1 MSSQKPIIPVLY
13 GPTASGK
20 SAAALNLARE
30 INGVILNADAM
41 QCYDAL
47 PLLTAQPSIE
57 EQADIPH
64 KLYGFM
70 PPAQNMI
77 VTDWL
82 KFALSEMEK
91 ALIHGNIPILVGGTG
106 FYIQALIEGLSPIP
120 DIDDMYRKEALS
132 LYKEKGL
139 EKLLTDLDAYSPD
152 HAAQLDR
159 HNPQR
164 VIRAW
169 EVLSATG
176 QSLQEWQALP
186 KEKPAPHLVFDVRPV
201 TRPRDELIN
210 RINTRF
216 DLMMEAGVLDEVQ
229 ALSERVDK
237 GEVPE
242 DALIIKAHGFRPL
255 RAYLKGDLTREDA
268 IEKSKAETRQYA
280 KRQMTWMRHQ
290 FNIDIPS

>member
-1 MSSQKPIIPVLY
+1 MASQNPIIPVLY

-20 SAAALNLARE
+20 SSAALDLARE
-30 INGVILNADAM
+30 VDGVILNADAM

-47 PLLTAQPSIE
+47 PLLTAQPSIH

-64 KLYGFM
+64 KLYGFIS
-70 PPAQNMI
+70 PAQNMI

-82 KFALSEMEK
+82 KFALSEVEK
-91 ALIHGNIPILVGGTG
+91 ALIHGNTPILVGGTG
-106 FYIQALIEGLSPIP
+106 FYLQAMIEGLSPIP
-120 DIDDMYRKEALS
+120 DIDESYRKEALS
-132 LYKEKGL
+132 LYEEKGL

-186 KEKPAPHLVFDVRPV
+186 KEKPAPHLVFNVRPV
-201 TRPRDELIN
+201 TRPRDDLVK
-210 RINTRF
+210 RINQRF
-216 DLMMEAGVLDEVQ
+216 DMMMEAGVLDEVQ
-229 ALSERVDK
+229 ALSDRIDN

-242 DALIIKAHGFRPL
+242 DGLILKAHGFRPL
-255 RAYLKGDLTREDA
+255 RAYLKGELPRSEA

-290 FNIDIPS
+290 FHLDIPS

>member
-57 EQADIPH
+57 EQADISH
-64 KLYGFM
+64 KLYGFIS
-70 PPAQNMI
+70 PAQNMI

-82 KFALSEMEK
+82 EFALSEIEK
-91 ALIHGNIPILVGGTG
+91 DLIEGKIPILVGGTG

-120 DIDDMYRKEALS
+120 DIGDMYRKEAIS

-186 KEKPAPHLVFDVRPV
+186 KKPPAPHLSFDVRPV
-201 TRPRDELIN
+201 TRPRDELIK
-210 RINTRF
+210 RINERF
-216 DLMMEAGVLDEVQ
+216 DMMMAAGVLDEVQ

-242 DALIIKAHGFRPL
+242 DALILKAHGFRPL

>member
-20 SAAALNLARE
+20 SSAALDLARE
-30 INGVILNADAM
+30 VNGVILNADAM

-47 PLLTAQPSIE
+47 PILTAQPSSE

-64 KLYGFM
+64 KLYGFV
-70 PPAQNMI
+70 PAKQNMV

-82 KFALSEMEK
+82 AFALREIEF
-91 ALIHGNIPILVGGTG
+91 ALCLDKTPILVGGTG

-120 DIDDMYRKEALS
+120 DIDESYRKEALS
-132 LYKEKGL
+132 LYEEEGL
-139 EKLLTDLDAYSPD
+139 EKLLIDLDTYNAD
-152 HAAQLDR
+152 HAARIDR
-159 HNPQR
+159 NNPQR

-169 EVLSATG
+169 EVLHATG
-176 QSLQEWQALP
+176 QSLQEWQSLP
-186 KEKPAPHLVFDVRPV
+186 KVPPAPHLAFDLRPV
-201 TRPRDELIN
+201 TRKRDELIG

-216 DLMMEAGVLDEVQ
+216 DLMMVAGVLEEIQ
-229 ALSERVDK
+229 ALGERVDK

-242 DALIIKAHGFRPL
+242 DALILKAHGFRPL
-255 RAYLKGDLTREDA
+255 RAYLKGELSRVEA
-268 IEKSKAETRQYA
+268 IEQSKAETRQYA